1 MDRIQGVVRLRGINR
16 LRRVAR
22 NIRNKFVSS
31 KALILVYHQI
41 NEVMTDP
48 QLLCVSPKN
57 FAEQLDVLQK
67 NFKTMRLQHLAQAFQ
82 NRFVPRRMVV
92 VTFDDGYADNLY
104 KAKPL
109 LERYEVP
116 ATVFVTTG
124 YVGERREFLWDE
136 LDRLLLQ
143 PGTLPGKLS
152 LEINGKIHEWD
163 LGSASHY
170 SQDNF
175 KSYWSWNVLERNSSG
190 PRQNLYRSLCALLNT
205 LPAEE
210 IQKVLGKLRLWANTH
225 PIGRLS
231 HRILMDEEVSQL
243 DASDFVEVGSHTVSH
258 PTLSALPFNIQE
270 TEIKKS
276 KQYLEDIVGHP
287 VTTFS
292 YPYGSPADY
301 TAKTVKIVQESGYTC
316 ACSNFVDVVWRGS
329 DRFQFPRVLVRNWD
343 GDEFTAWLG
352 RWFHG

>member
-1 MDRIQGVVRLRGINR
+1 MRGINR

-31 KALILVYHQI
+31 KALILVYHRV
-41 NEVMTDP
+41 NVVMTDP

-57 FAEQLDVLQK
+57 FTEQLDVLQK
-67 NFKTMRLQHLAQAFQ
+67 NYKPVRLQHLTKSFQ
-82 NRFVPRRMVV
+82 DRFVPRRMVA

-143 PGTLPGKLS
+143 PGILPKKLN
-152 LEINGKIHEWD
+152 LEINGKMYEWD
-163 LGSASHY
+163 LGSANHY
-170 SQDNF
+170 SKDVYQ
-175 KSYWSWNVLERNSSG
+175 YHRSWNVLEGNNSG
-190 PRQNLYRSLCALLNT
+190 PRQNLYRSLCALLNS
-205 LPAEE
+205 LSPEE
-210 IQKVLGKLRLWANTH
+210 IQKILGELSLWANTR

-258 PTLSALPFNIQE
+258 PNLSTLPINVQE
-270 TEIKKS
+270 IEIKKS
-276 KQYLEDIVGHP
+276 KKYLEDIVGHP

-292 YPYGSPADY
+292 YPYGSQTDY
-301 TAKTVKIVQESGYTC
+301 TVKTVEIVRGSGFVC
-316 ACSNFVDVVWRGS
+316 ACSNFADVVWRGS
-329 DRFQFPRVLVRNWD
+329 DRFQLPRVLVRNWD
-343 GDEFTAWLG
+343 GDEFAKQL
-352 RWFHG
+352 RMWFHD

>member
-1 MDRIQGVVRLRGINR
+1 M
-16 LRRVAR
+16 
-22 NIRNKFVSS
+22 SS
-31 KALILVYHQI
+31 KALILVYHRV

-67 NFKTMRLQHLAQAFQ
+67 NYRPMRLQHLAQTFQ
-82 NRFVPRRMVV
+82 DRFVPRRMVA

-109 LERYEVP
+109 LEHYEIP

-143 PGTLPGKLS
+143 PGTLPEKLT
-152 LEINGKIHEWD
+152 LEINGKMHEWN
-163 LGSASHY
+163 LGSATHY
-170 SQDNF
+170 SQDVYQYHRN
-175 KSYWSWNVLERNSSG
+175 WNVLDGTDSG
-190 PRQNLYRSLCALLNT
+190 QRQNLYRSLCALLNP
-205 LPAEE
+205 LPVEE
-210 IQKVLGKLRLWANTH
+210 IQKVLGDLRLWANTR
-225 PIGRLS
+225 PMGRLS

-258 PTLSALPFNIQE
+258 PNLSTLPVDVQQ

-292 YPYGSPADY
+292 YPYGSQADY
-301 TAKTVKIVQESGYTC
+301 TAKTVKIVQESGFAC
-316 ACSNFVDVVWRGS
+316 ACSNFADVVWRGS
-329 DRFQFPRVLVRNWD
+329 DRFQLPRVLVRNWD
-343 GDEFTAWLG
+343 GDEFAKQLGIWL
-352 RWFHG
+352 HE

>member
-1 MDRIQGVVRLRGINR
+1 M
-16 LRRVAR
+16 
-22 NIRNKFVSS
+22 SS
-31 KALILVYHQI
+31 KALILVYHRV

-67 NFKTMRLQHLAQAFQ
+67 NYKPMRLQHLAQTFQ
-82 NRFVPRRMVV
+82 DRFVPRRMVA

-109 LERYEVP
+109 LEHYEIP

-143 PGTLPGKLS
+143 PGTLPEKLN
-152 LEINGKIHEWD
+152 LEINGKMHEWD
-163 LGSASHY
+163 LGSVAHY
-170 SQDNF
+170 SQDV
-175 KSYWSWNVLERNSSG
+175 YQYHRSWNVLEGDDSG
-190 PRQNLYRSLCALLNT
+190 PRQNLYRSLCALLNS
-205 LPAEE
+205 LPTEE
-210 IQKVLGKLRLWANTH
+210 IQKVLGELRIWANTG
-225 PIGRLS
+225 PMGRLS
-231 HRILMDEEVSQL
+231 HRILMDVEVSQL

-258 PTLSALPFNIQE
+258 PNLSTLPVNVQQ

-292 YPYGSPADY
+292 YPYGSQSDY
-301 TAKTVKIVQESGYTC
+301 TAKTVKIVQESGFAC
-316 ACSNFVDVVWRGS
+316 ACSNFADVVWRGS
-329 DRFQFPRVLVRNWD
+329 DRFQLPRVLVRNWD
-343 GDEFTAWLG
+343 GDEFAARLRRWL
-352 RWFHG
+352 HG